1 MPKAL
6 VFVGKFKID
15 KMNKTL
21 KTKVGIILI
30 AILLVMVTAIRS
42 EAKCTLQVDPNNVGW
57 CRSVVENGEITD
69 WVCDKNADPGNN
81 IPKNCEVLKET
92 IAGED

>member
-1 MPKAL
+1 MKNIFKVKA
-6 VFVGKFKID
+6 
-15 KMNKTL
+15 
-21 KTKVGIILI
+21 
-30 AILLVMVTAIRS
+30 ALLSAAMLFIMVTAFTA

-81 IPKNCEVLKET
+81 LPKNCEILKET